1 MLGLAPMSNS
11 QIKIRN
17 ITFRIGWII
26 TLAFYLATAIVTAFQ
41 WFVPDHKLLICF
53 NMFNESLLE
62 CILVFLTLPAV
73 IFFFLE
79 TNRRG
84 ELGFE

>member
-1 MLGLAPMSNS
+1 MLGLAPMSIS
-11 QIKIRN
+11 QVKIRN
-17 ITFRIGWII
+17 IIFRVGWII

-53 NMFNESLLE
+53 NLFNESLLE
-62 CILVFLTLPAV
+62 FVIVFLTLPAV
-73 IFFFLE
+73 VYFFRE
-79 TNRRG
+79 TNRQG